1 MFQKLFETG
10 LAGEYMEPALSDF
23 GVGAGRLRAEQVSG
37 SAEPFEP
44 GGVFWAE
51 LLLEF
56 TTKALGEGRAFAVG
70 GNGDLQIAALHD
82 GAVVEMAVV
91 DVVDGVAE
99 DVAAFGFSED
109 GGVEFANG
117 GGGDH
122 EKRAFEIVG
131 RERLGMPVDFAAADV
146 LGEMRVE
153 FGRDDAGASAG
164 LEE

>member
-10 LAGEYMEPALSDF
+10 LAGEYMEPALSGF
-23 GVGAGRLRAEQVSG
+23 GVGAGRLRAKQVSG

-56 TTKALGEGRAFAVG
+56 TTKALGESRAFAVG
-70 GNGDLQIAALHD
+70 GNGDLQIAALDD

-99 DVAAFGFSED
+99 DVAAFGFGEH
-109 GGVEFANG
+109 GGVEFAYG
-117 GGGDH
+117 GSGDH
-122 EKRAFEIVG
+122 QDRAFEIVG
-131 RERLGMPVDFAAADV
+131 REGLGMPVDFAAADV
-146 LGEMRVE
+146 FGEVRV
-153 FGRDDAGASAG
+153 
-164 LEE
+164 